1 MTFTRW
7 VALGAGVAFLATVP
21 GEAARAQGATT
32 GAITGLVTDAAGKPL
47 ENAQVQVVNRSTGF
61 TTGQQTRANGRY
73 YVQNLEVGPNYAV
86 TVRLIGYT
94 PVTQQPVRVTLTQAT
109 RVDIQLAQSAT
120 QLTAVTV
127 TADAAR
133 SADFSPTRQGVQTTV
148 SDTLI
153 RRIPNLDR
161 NFTSL
166 VRLTP
171 QVTSQTGGFSAAGS
185 NPRLSQFTIDGAN
198 QTDRFGLNSSDGQ
211 PGGGA
216 GGRIVPI
223 DASRRCRSSSRPP
236 TCASATSPSVLVN
249 AVTRSGT
256 NDLTGGLNYTFRNP
270 SLARDTAFVRQ
281 GNLRQAQYGGF
292 LGGPIVRDR
301 LHFFTALELQ
311 ARQNPSGGFGFSSLT
326 GAPADVP
333 EGAPTGYPTRA
344 QIERVSRIADSLGV
358 APGAINVFPLETP
371 LTNFIGRLDFRLND
385 QTRLVL
391 RQLVNRAE
399 TVDFT
404 RNNTQFVPNPDQQG
418 SGFRL
423 GVEPGAAREPELLD
437 GLPGVHEP
445 AARRLE
451 RVQRGVQPDPRPAQ
465 PARALARDLGVG
477 EQRGRQPADHVRHR
491 AVLAGERAPAGHP
504 RADEQRDGAAQRAHG
519 DVRRALRVQPHL
531 QRLPAAR
538 LRRLQVLEHRL
549 ARARPAGGLLG
560 GLRERR
566 QRRGRLPDADVQRY
580 LQDQWAATPRFTVT
594 GGVRMDV
601 PRFPDTPDYNPQ
613 ITTGFAR
620 PRASPGVATSNKP
633 KTRALFSPRLGVNW
647 DVAGNQTFQLR
658 ANTGVYTGQPPY
670 ILIGNGY
677 QNTGLG
683 LAFLN
688 CTGAATPAFTTNV
701 DALPKRAP
709 AARPRCRARPARR
722 ASTSTTRTSA
732 SRSASCRRPAS
743 TRRSPTGS
751 CSRARRSTAA
761 TSTACASATST

>member
-109 RVDIQLAQSAT
+109 RVDVQLAQSAT

-223 DASRRCRSSSRPP
+223 DAIKEVQVQLTP
-236 TCASATSPSVLVN
+236 TDVRLGNFASVLVN

-270 SLARDTAFVRQ
+270 
-281 GNLRQAQYGGF
+281 
-292 LGGPIVRDR
+292 
-301 LHFFTALELQ
+301 
-311 ARQNPSGGFGFSSLT
+311 
-326 GAPADVP
+326 
-333 EGAPTGYPTRA
+333 
-344 QIERVSRIADSLGV
+344 
-358 APGAINVFPLETP
+358 
-371 LTNFIGRLDFRLND
+371 
-385 QTRLVL
+385 
-391 RQLVNRAE
+391 
-399 TVDFT
+399 
-404 RNNTQFVPNPDQQG
+404 
-418 SGFRL
+418 
-423 GVEPGAAREPELLD
+423 
-437 GLPGVHEP
+437 
-445 AARRLE
+445 
-451 RVQRGVQPDPRPAQ
+451 
-465 PARALARDLGVG
+465 
-477 EQRGRQPADHVRHR
+477 
-491 AVLAGERAPAGHP
+491 
-504 RADEQRDGAAQRAHG
+504 
-519 DVRRALRVQPHL
+519 
-531 QRLPAAR
+531 
-538 LRRLQVLEHRL
+538 
-549 ARARPAGGLLG
+549 
-560 GLRERR
+560 
-566 QRRGRLPDADVQRY
+566 
-580 LQDQWAATPRFTVT
+580 
-594 GGVRMDV
+594 
-601 PRFPDTPDYNPQ
+601 
-613 ITTGFAR
+613 
-620 PRASPGVATSNKP
+620 ASPA
-633 KTRALFSPRLGVNW
+633 
-647 DVAGNQTFQLR
+647 
-658 ANTGVYTGQPPY
+658 
-670 ILIGNGY
+670 
-677 QNTGLG
+677 
-683 LAFLN
+683 
-688 CTGAATPAFTTNV
+688 
-701 DALPKRAP
+701 
-709 AARPRCRARPARR
+709 
-722 ASTSTTRTSA
+722 
-732 SRSASCRRPAS
+732 
-743 TRRSPTGS
+743 TRRS
-751 CSRARRSTAA
+751 CARATCGRRSTAA
-761 TSTACASATST
+761 SSAGRSCATGCTSSRRSSCRPGRTRAAASASRRSPAGPPTSPRGRPRATRRARRSSG